1 MKTRNKVFSALG
13 VVIVV
18 GISALMITLAH
29 ESPCP
34 QAPTLAAGT
43 ESMRA
48 ITQSLLWLARKG
60 LVVERIA
67 KPKPA
72 AGEILIKVRAASVN
86 PYEWHTV
93 TGKPYV
99 MRLGSGI
106 GGRKVF
112 AWATTWRARSKPSA
126 RTSPVS
132 NPAMRCLAERMERW
146 LNMPSP
152 VPKTA
157 TSSSSRPS
165 CRSRTPPR
173 C

>member
-48 ITQSLLWLARKG
+48 ITRRCYGSPGKV
-60 LVVERIA
+60 LVLERIA
-67 KPKPA
+67 KPKPG

-86 PYEWHTV
+86 PYEWH
-93 TGKPYV
+93 
-99 MRLGSGI
+99 M
-106 GGRKVF
+106 
-112 AWATTWRARSKPSA
+112 
-126 RTSPVS
+126 SP
-132 NPAMRCLAERMERW
+132 A
-146 LNMPSP
+146 SP
-152 VPKTA
+152 M
-157 TSSSSRPS
+157 S
-165 CRSRTPPR
+165 
-173 C
+173 